1 MTKCGQL
8 KCQAFIWRYFS
19 LFLAHC
25 VCIGLG
31 GPRWKEQRRFAARA
45 LKDLSEGQK
54 GKYVILSILLL
65 LSLILKSTFACPI
78 DLGILHYYIPR
89 RPF

>member
-1 MTKCGQL
+1 MTKRGQL
-8 KCQAFIWRYFS
+8 KCQAFILRYFS

-78 DLGILHYYIPR
+78 DFRYITYLEDL
-89 RPF
+89 F